1 LQEAEAEAAQALA
14 VMQVTWWDQPE
25 SQVIQVQ
32 RVALEARNLQV
43 VPEVLEELI
52 VEINREALALSD
64 SAVQVQPRQAAVQVA
79 AVVTTAVVEAEVDVT
94 IPVVVVDLATPI
106 R

>member
-14 VMQVTWWDQPE
+14 VMQVTWSDQPE

-52 VEINREALALSD
+52 VEINREARALSD
-64 SAVQVQPRQAAVQVA
+64 SAVQVQPRQVAVQVA